1 MNFPALSILGV
12 LAFIVA
18 LLFSVMVHEAGHY
31 LTAKKFQMRVTEF
44 FLGFGKRLW
53 SFQRGE
59 TEFGIKAIPAGGYC
73 RISGMSVNEELPETE
88 KHRAFYL
95 ASVPKRLIV
104 LGAGSFLHFVL
115 GFLILV
121 LLLAGVGVTTV
132 TNTIG
137 EVVPCVLNTSSGV
150 TDTKCSATSNP
161 SPAKI
166 AGLKVNDQITA
177 INGTE
182 YENWLDYTT
191 KIRASAHKEINL
203 TVLRNGEEFSIP
215 ITPAART
222 LDGEEIGYLGVINKL
237 GTRKDGSFKAI
248 SNSARLT
255 KDLLNNSVTS
265 LISLPT
271 KIPALVRQTFG
282 SEKRDAQGLVG
293 VVGVARVSAQTA
305 SDPKLKSREKVA
317 SFLIIIA
324 SLNIFVGVFNL
335 LPLLPLDGGHM
346 AVAIVDGVR
355 RINARRRKKTAP
367 APIDVERLLPL
378 TLAVFAV
385 LAVLSLLLLAA
396 DIFNPINL
404 NQ

>member
-1 MNFPALSILGV
+1 MNFSGLGFIGV

-31 LTAKKFQMRVTEF
+31 LTAKHFHMKVTEF
-44 FLGFGKRLW
+44 FLGFGKRIW

-73 RISGMSVNEELPETE
+73 RISGMSVNEEMAEDE
-88 KHRAFYL
+88 KHRAFYI

-121 LLLAGVGVTTV
+121 VLLAGVGITSV
-132 TNTIG
+132 TNQIG
-137 EVVPCVLNTSSGV
+137 EVVPCLITSTAPDAECQP
-150 TDTKCSATSNP
+150 TDKPSA
-161 SPAKI
+161 AKL
-166 AGLKVNDQITA
+166 AGLQAGDKIIA
-177 INGTE
+177 IDGKE
-182 YENWLDYTT
+182 YENWFDSVT
-191 KIRASAHKEINL
+191 KIRASANKEITL
-203 TVLRNGEEFSIP
+203 RILRNGQNLEIP
-215 ITPAART
+215 ITPGLRIF
-222 LDGEEIGYLGVINKL
+222 DGEEIGVLGIINTVANQKQ
-237 GTRKDGSFKAI
+237 GPVTAI
-248 SNSARLT
+248 SNSAKLI
-255 KDLLNNSVTS
+255 KDLLVNSVSS
-265 LISLPT
+265 LFALPT

-282 SEKRDAQGLVG
+282 QEERDPQGLVG

-305 SDPKLKSREKVA
+305 SSESLANLEKVA
-317 SFLIIIA
+317 SFLLIIA

-346 AVAIVDGVR
+346 AIAIVDGVR
-355 RINARRRKKTAP
+355 RVKAKRLNRPAP
-367 APIDVERLLPL
+367 APVDVERLLPI

-385 LAVLSLLLLAA
+385 LAVLSLLLLTA
-396 DIFNPINL
+396 DIFNPINI

>member
-1 MNFPALSILGV
+1 VNFSGLSILGV

-31 LTAKKFQMRVTEF
+31 LTAKKFHMRVTEF
-44 FLGFGKRLW
+44 FLGFGKRIW

-59 TEFGIKAIPAGGYC
+59 TEFGVKAIPAGGYC
-73 RISGMSVNEELPETE
+73 RISGMSVNEELPEAD

-115 GFLILV
+115 GFLILFV
-121 LLLAGVGVTTV
+121 LLAGVGVTTV

-137 EVVPCVLNTSSGV
+137 EVVPCVLNSTSGVSDSKCTSS
-150 TDTKCSATSNP
+150 SNP
-161 SPAKI
+161 SPAKA
-166 AGLKVNDQITA
+166 AGLVANDEIVA
-177 INGTE
+177 IDGEKYST
-182 YENWLDYTT
+182 WFDYAT
-191 KIRASAHKEINL
+191 KIRASANKPIML
-203 TVLRNGEEFSIP
+203 SVSRNGEALEIP

-222 LDGEEIGYLGVINKL
+222 LDGKEIGYLGVINKL

-248 SNSARLT
+248 SNSAKLT
-255 KDLLNNSVTS
+255 KDLLGNSVTS

-282 SEKRDAQGLVG
+282 NEKRDAQGLVG

-305 SDPKLKSREKVA
+305 SDPKLQSREKVA

-346 AVAIVDGVR
+346 AVAIVDGLR
-355 RINARRRKKTAP
+355 RLNARRRKVTAP
-367 APIDVERLLPL
+367 AAIDVEKLLPI
-378 TLAVFAV
+378 TLVVFAV

>member
-1 MNFPALSILGV
+1 MNFPGLSILGV
-12 LAFIVA
+12 LAFVVA

-31 LTAKKFQMRVTEF
+31 LTAKKFSMKVTEF
-44 FLGFGKRLW
+44 FLGFGKRIW

-73 RISGMSVNEELPETE
+73 RISGMSVNEELPEE
-88 KHRAFYL
+88 DKHRAFYL

-115 GFLILV
+115 GFLILFI
-121 LLLAGVGVTTV
+121 LLAGVGVTTV

-150 TDTKCSATSNP
+150 TDTKCSATSTP

-166 AGLKVNDQITA
+166 SGLLANDEVVA
-177 INGTE
+177 INGKE
-182 YENWLDYTT
+182 FDNWSDYTT
-191 KIRASAHKEINL
+191 TIRASANREITL
-203 TVLRNGEEFSIP
+203 TIMRNGERLLIP
-215 ITPAART
+215 ITPAARV
-222 LDGEEIGYLGVINKL
+222 LDGKKIGYLGVINKL
-237 GTRKDGSFKAI
+237 GTRKEGSFKAI
-248 SNSARLT
+248 SRSARIT

-282 SEKRDAQGLVG
+282 NETRDAQGLVG

-305 SDPKLKSREKVA
+305 SDPGLQSREKVA
-317 SFLIIIA
+317 TFLIIIA

-346 AVAIVDGVR
+346 AIAIVDGLR
-355 RINARRRKKTAP
+355 RLRAKQRKQSPP
-367 APIDVERLLPL
+367 APIDVEKLMPL
-378 TLAVFAV
+378 TLAVFAL

-404 NQ
+404 YQ

>member
-1 MNFPALSILGV
+1 VNFSGLSILGV
-12 LAFIVA
+12 LAFVVA

-31 LTAKKFQMRVTEF
+31 LTAKKFSMRVTEF
-44 FLGFGKRLW
+44 FLGFGKRIW
-53 SFQRGE
+53 SFQKGE

-73 RISGMSVNEELPETE
+73 RISGMSVNEELPEAD

-121 LLLAGVGVTTV
+121 VLLAGVGVTTV
-132 TNTIG
+132 TNTVG
-137 EVVPCVLNTSSGV
+137 EVVPCLLNTSSGV
-150 TDTKCSATSNP
+150 TDTKCAATSKP
-161 SPAKI
+161 SPAKS
-166 AGLKVNDQITA
+166 AGLLANDQIVG
-177 INGTE
+177 INGT
-182 YENWLDYTT
+182 
-191 KIRASAHKEINL
+191 SANKQITL
-203 TVLRNGEEFSIP
+203 TVVRNGEKFTLP
-215 ITPAART
+215 ITPASRT
-222 LDGEEIGYLGVINKL
+222 LDGKEIGYLGVINKL
-237 GTRKDGSFKAI
+237 GTHKEGSFKAI
-248 SNSARLT
+248 ANSAKLT
-255 KDLLNNSVTS
+255 KDLLGNSVTS

-282 SEKRDAQGLVG
+282 NEKRDSQGLVG

-305 SDPKLKSREKVA
+305 SDPKLESREKVA

-355 RINARRRKKTAP
+355 RLNARRRKVAP
-367 APIDVERLLPL
+367 PAAIDVERLLPL
-378 TLAVFAV
+378 TLAVFAL

>member
-1 MNFPALSILGV
+1 MNFPGLGILGV
-12 LAFIVA
+12 VAFVVA

-31 LTAKKFQMRVTEF
+31 LTAKKFHMRVTEF
-44 FLGFGKRLW
+44 FLGFGKRIW

-59 TEFGIKAIPAGGYC
+59 TEFGLKAIPAGGYC
-73 RISGMSVNEELPETE
+73 RISGMSVNEELPEE
-88 KHRAFYL
+88 DKHRAFYL

-121 LLLAGVGVTTV
+121 VLLAGVGVTTV
-132 TNTIG
+132 TNTVG
-137 EVVPCVLNTSSGV
+137 EVVPCVLDSASGASDGKCTPTS
-150 TDTKCSATSNP
+150 KA

-166 AGLKVNDQITA
+166 AGLQANDQIIE
-177 INGTE
+177 INGAK
-182 YENWLDYTT
+182 YENWFDYTT
-191 KIRASAHKEINL
+191 KIRASANKELTL
-203 TVLRNGEEFSIP
+203 TVLRNGERISLP
-215 ITPAART
+215 ITPAARL
-222 LDGEEIGYLGVINKL
+222 LDGKEIGYLGVINKI

-248 SNSARLT
+248 ENSARLT

-265 LISLPT
+265 LFSLPT

-282 SEKRDAQGLVG
+282 SEARDAQGLVG

-305 SDPKLKSREKVA
+305 SDPKLKSREKIA
-317 SFLIIIA
+317 SFLLIIA

-346 AVAIVDGVR
+346 AVAIVDGAR
-355 RINARRRKKTAP
+355 RLNARRRKVGPP
-367 APIDVERLLPL
+367 APIDVEKLLPI
-378 TLAVFAV
+378 TLAVFAI

-396 DIFNPINL
+396 DIFNPINI

>member
-1 MNFPALSILGV
+1 MNFSGLSILGV

-31 LTAKKFQMRVTEF
+31 LTAKKFHMRVTEF
-44 FLGFGKRLW
+44 FLGFGKRIW

-73 RISGMSVNEELPETE
+73 RISGMSVNEELPEAD

-95 ASVPKRLIV
+95 ASAPKRLIV

-115 GFLILV
+115 GFLILFV
-121 LLLAGVGVTTV
+121 LLAGVGVTTV

-137 EVVPCVLNTSSGV
+137 EVVPCVLNSANGV
-150 TDTKCSATSNP
+150 SDTKCTANSNP
-161 SPAKI
+161 SPAKA
-166 AGLKVNDQITA
+166 AGLVANDEIVA
-177 INGTE
+177 IDGKKYST
-182 YENWLDYTT
+182 WFDYAT
-191 KIRASAHKEINL
+191 KIRASANKAITL
-203 TVLRNGEEFSIP
+203 SVSRNGEALDIP
-215 ITPAART
+215 ITPAARR
-222 LDGEEIGYLGVINKL
+222 LDGKEIGYLGVINKL

-248 SNSARLT
+248 SNSAKLT
-255 KDLLNNSVTS
+255 KDLLGNSVTS

-282 SEKRDAQGLVG
+282 NEKRDAQGLVG

-305 SDPKLKSREKVA
+305 SDPKLQSREKIA

-346 AVAIVDGVR
+346 AVAIVDGLR
-355 RINARRRKKTAP
+355 RLSARRRKVAP
-367 APIDVERLLPL
+367 PAAIDVEKLLPI
-378 TLAVFAV
+378 TLVVFAV